1 VHHLWPKS
9 WGGKDEQSNLAGVCV
24 GGGTDHHADLAPH
37 GPWLLLGNPNRVD
50 GLRLVHRDQL
60 AAIAALAGLDDLLSL
75 NGHPMICDP
84 ELLDDA
90 LARVRAGPVTAEA
103 A

>member
-9 WGGKDEQSNLAGVCV
+9 WGGSDDPSNLAGVCV
-24 GGGTDHHADLAPH
+24 GGGTDHHANLVPH
-37 GPWLLLGNPNRVD
+37 GPWLLLGNPNRPD
-50 GLRLVHRDQL
+50 GLRLVQRYQL
-60 AAIAALAGLDDLLSL
+60 AHLALVAGLDDVLAL

-90 LARVRAGPVTAEA
+90 LARIRAGPITAA

>member
-1 VHHLWPKS
+1 VHHRFPKS
-9 WGGKDEQSNLAGVCV
+9 WGGSDDQSNLASICV

-37 GPWLLLGNPNRVD
+37 GPWLLLGNPNRTD

-60 AAIAALAGLDDLLSL
+60 AELAHLAGVDDVLGL
-75 NGHPMICDP
+75 NGHPIICDP

-90 LARVRAGPVTAEA
+90 LGRIRAGPVPA
-103 A
+103 